1 MTDDSAAALV
11 CLAGNGSLYKQIIE
25 KCGDSNKYSKLEIAT
40 SFRSHSGSYIDAI
53 NEWADKAFGEL
64 RPW

>member
-25 KCGDSNKYSKLEIAT
+25 KCSDSNKYSKLEVAT
-40 SFRSHSGSYIDAI
+40 SFRSHSG
-53 NEWADKAFGEL
+53 
-64 RPW
+64 P